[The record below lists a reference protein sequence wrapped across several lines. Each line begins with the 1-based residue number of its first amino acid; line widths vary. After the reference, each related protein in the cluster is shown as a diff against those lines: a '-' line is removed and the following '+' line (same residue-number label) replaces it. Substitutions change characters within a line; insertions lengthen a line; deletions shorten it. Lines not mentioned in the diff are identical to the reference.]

1 MIIVSQVA
9 IIVNI
14 FFFCD
19 VLALIVLDVTVIV
32 EISLVVV
39 FEVAIIIEALRASE
53 LASPEEKV

>member
-39 FEVAIIIEALRASE
+39 FEIAIIIKALCAGK
-53 LASPEEKV
+53 LARPEEKL